1 VGGGYG
7 SAGSVDMDPGSPA
20 AATLIP
26 TNVSAVKEEEV
37 ATNWGDI
44 CWLNITSLY
53 SRSICALKRE

>member
-1 VGGGYG
+1 
-7 SAGSVDMDPGSPA
+7 MDPGSPA